1 MGFLEDKLCQAR
13 QLFLLIAKLCLADSG
28 HYQCEAWPGVPL
40 EGPSFLH
47 VRVASLGPRGW
58 EWDLLG
64 DEAGRTLVSA

>member
-28 HYQCEAWPGVPL
+28 QSESWPGVPL